1 MSESAGEKTF
11 APTEKRKRDAA
22 KQGDVLRSRELA
34 TAAAMLAGAA
44 WLKFAGPWLLD
55 ALLGALDAG
64 LRFGRADLA
73 DFAPGRLALAM
84 ALAVLPPV
92 LVLGVAV
99 SAASLVSQLGFGE
112 GRWLASNLAPK
123 ASRINPLSGLKRM
136 FGLQG
141 LVELGKSLA
150 KAGLLGAICWIW
162 ARRHLPDLLDL
173 GRAPLS
179 GQLTLGWQALTGLL
193 FALSFGLVL
202 FAGIDFP
209 IQFVRRFLRLR
220 MSQQEMRDEHKE
232 SEGSPEKKA
241 AIRGRQRQLAMGSL
255 QKAMREAQFVITNP
269 THFSVALVYDP
280 DRAGAPIVLAKG
292 RGEKAL
298 AMRELARELELPLL
312 EIPALARSLYFTT
325 RENQVIR
332 EELYAAVA
340 GVLGFVMAL
349 KRGEPRALPQVVV
362 PLELRFD
369 AEGRPD
375 AAAPNPA
382 APPRT
387 TP

>member
-1 MSESAGEKTF
+1 MSEQAGEKTL

-22 KQGDVLRSRELA
+22 RQGDVLRSRELA
-34 TAAAMLAGAA
+34 TAVAMLAGAA
-44 WLKFAGPWLLD
+44 WLKFAGPWLLKS
-55 ALLGALDAG
+55 LMGVLGAG
-64 LRFGRADLA
+64 LTFDRAA
-73 DFAPGRLALAM
+73 ITDFAPGRLGTGMAM
-84 ALAVLPPV
+84 AVLPPV
-92 LVLGVAV
+92 LLLGLAV
-99 SAASLVSQLGFGE
+99 IAASLASQLGFSE
-112 GRWLASNLAPK
+112 GRWLAGNLAPK

-150 KAGLLGAICWIW
+150 KAALLLTICWVW

-179 GQLTLGWQALTGLL
+179 AQLATGWQALTGLL
-193 FALSFGLVL
+193 LALSFGLVL
-202 FAGIDFP
+202 IAGIDFP

-220 MSQQEMRDEHKE
+220 MSLQEVRDEHKE
-232 SEGSPEKKA
+232 SEGSPERKA

-269 THFSVALVYDP
+269 THFSVALIYDP

-298 AMRELARELELPLL
+298 AMRELARELEVPLL
-312 EIPALARSLYFTT
+312 EYPALARSVYFTT

-349 KRGEPRALPQVVV
+349 KRGETRPLPQVVV
-362 PLELRFD
+362 PLELRYD
-369 AEGRPD
+369 PEGRPD
-375 AAAPNPA
+375 PAAA
-382 APPRT
+382 
-387 TP
+387 

>member
-1 MSESAGEKTF
+1 MSETAGEKTL

-44 WLKFAGPWLLD
+44 WLKFAGPWLLGN
-55 ALLGALDAG
+55 LMGVMDAG
-64 LRFGRADLA
+64 LTFDRAALT
-73 DFAPGRLALAM
+73 DFAPGRLGLAM
-84 ALAVLPPV
+84 TLAVLPPV
-92 LVLGVAV
+92 LLLGLVV
-99 SAASLVSQLGFGE
+99 MAASLASQLGFGE

-150 KAGLLGAICWIW
+150 KAGLLGVICWVW
-162 ARRHLPDLLDL
+162 ARSHLPELLEL
-173 GRAPLS
+173 GRDPLS
-179 GQLTLGWQALTGLL
+179 AQLHTGWQALTGLL
-193 FALSFGLVL
+193 FALSFGLVII
-202 FAGIDFP
+202 AGIDFP

-220 MSQQEMRDEHKE
+220 MSQQEVRDEHKE
-232 SEGSPEKKA
+232 TEGSPERKA

-269 THFSVALVYDP
+269 THFSVALLYDP

-298 AMRELARELELPLL
+298 AMRELARELEVPLL
-312 EIPALARSLYFTT
+312 EYPALARSVYFTT

-340 GVLGFVMAL
+340 GVLGFVMGL
-349 KRGEPRALPQVVV
+349 KRGETRALPQVFV
-362 PLELRFD
+362 PLELRYD
-369 AEGRPD
+369 PEGRPD
-375 AAAPNPA
+375 PAAA
-382 APPRT
+382 
-387 TP
+387 

>member
-1 MSESAGEKTF
+1 MSETAGEKTL

-44 WLKFAGPWLLD
+44 WLKFAGPWLLKG
-55 ALLGALDAG
+55 LLGSLDAG
-64 LRFGRADLA
+64 LTFDRAAIL
-73 DFAPGRLALAM
+73 DFAPGRLALGM
-84 ALAVLPPV
+84 GLAVFPPV
-92 LVLGVAV
+92 LVLGLAV
-99 SAASLVSQLGFGE
+99 CAASLASQLGFGE

-123 ASRINPLSGLKRM
+123 ASRLNPLSGLKRM

-150 KAGLLGAICWIW
+150 KAGLLGVICWVW
-162 ARRHLPDLLDL
+162 ARHHLPDLIDL

-179 GQLTLGWQALTGLL
+179 AQLATGWDALTGLL

-202 FAGIDFP
+202 IAGIDFP
-209 IQFVRRFLRLR
+209 IQFVRRFMRLR
-220 MSQQEMRDEHKE
+220 MSNQEMRDEHKE
-232 SEGSPEKKA
+232 TEGSPEKKA

-280 DRAGAPIVLAKG
+280 ARAGAPIVVAKG

-298 AMRELARELELPLL
+298 AMRELARELEVPLL
-312 EIPALARSLYFTT
+312 EYPALARSVYFTT

-349 KRGEPRALPQVVV
+349 KRGEARALPQVVV
-362 PLELRFD
+362 PLELRYD
-369 AEGRPD
+369 PD
-375 AAAPNPA
+375 GKPDVAAA
-382 APPRT
+382 
-387 TP
+387 